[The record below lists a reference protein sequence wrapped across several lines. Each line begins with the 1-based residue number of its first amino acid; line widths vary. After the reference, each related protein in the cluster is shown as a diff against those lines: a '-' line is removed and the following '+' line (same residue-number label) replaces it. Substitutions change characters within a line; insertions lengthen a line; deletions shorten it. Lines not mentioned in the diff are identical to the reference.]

1 MVIGPNRLII
11 DDFSSFSVKF
21 PLSKFVWFDG
31 KYVTLDKA
39 KVPVTTHAIHYG
51 TSVFEGIRAYW
62 NSKNLFVFRLE
73 DHMKRFR
80 NSGKFYSIS
89 LNFTNKQIENAIIN
103 LCKKNNMKKTCY
115 IRPFYFVGDY
125 GINLHVTEKA
135 PTNVAIF
142 MFPFGDLFNKKGIT
156 AGVSSWRKFSVSST
170 PPQAKMGGNYLNS
183 ILATQEA
190 KRNGYD
196 EAILLDKLG
205 NVSEAPGENIFIVK
219 DDEIITPPLSSS
231 ALAGITR
238 DSIFELAKDRGYK
251 VVIREITR
259 SELYIADEVF
269 LSGTAAEIIPIIRI
283 DQNIVGN
290 GKIGIITS
298 ELIAD
303 YTDVV
308 MNRNKKYSEW
318 LTPVY

>member
-1 MVIGPNRLII
+1 M
-11 DDFSSFSVKF
+11 KF
-21 PLSKFVWFDG
+21 PLSKFVWLDG

-103 LCKKNNMKKTCY
+103 LCKKNNIKKSCY

-135 PTNVAIF
+135 PTHVAIF

-156 AGVSSWRKFSVSST
+156 AGVSSWRKFSVLST

-269 LSGTAAEIIPIIRI
+269 LSGTAAEIISIVRI
-283 DQNIVGN
+283 DQNIIGN
-290 GKIGIITS
+290 GKVGIITS